1 MDFSAVLKPVDCFG
15 SQQQQEEEPA
25 AAAVAACFSISRN
38 QSQASLCQSLSYPS
52 LAGSPRKKDWSLEER
67 KKKKK
72 KKKKKREEGR
82 KGEERKGRNLGGQ
95 ILSFF
100 PL

>member
-1 MDFSAVLKPVDCFG
+1 LDFSAVLKPVDCFG
-15 SQQQQEEEPA
+15 SQQQQEQEPA

-72 KKKKKREEGR
+72 KKREEGR

>member
-1 MDFSAVLKPVDCFG
+1 MDFTAVLKPVDCLG

-72 KKKKKREEGR
+72 KKKKREEGR

>member
-1 MDFSAVLKPVDCFG
+1 LDFSAVLKPVDCFG

>member
-1 MDFSAVLKPVDCFG
+1 LDFSAVLKPVDCFG

-67 KKKKK
+67 KKRRRRRRREKK
-72 KKKKKREEGR
+72 EG
-82 KGEERKGRNLGGQ
+82 KERKGKEGT
-95 ILSFF
+95 
-100 PL
+100 